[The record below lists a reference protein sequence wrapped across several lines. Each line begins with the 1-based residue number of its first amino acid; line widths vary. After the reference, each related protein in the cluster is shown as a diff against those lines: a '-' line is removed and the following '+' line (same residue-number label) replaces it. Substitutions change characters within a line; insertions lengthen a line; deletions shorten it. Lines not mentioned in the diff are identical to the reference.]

1 MAIRIIR
8 KRMTQQELLQMAEEG
23 FGDMV
28 KGVVDVK
35 QKIVALGGELHADA
49 EALLLEEDSEQS
61 DLWGFNIYPSKPK
74 NERIEFS
81 SFINIRPSQ
90 GNRSMEIKDE
100 ALKEQ
105 ITKIIDGL
113 IES

>member
-8 KRMTQQELLQMAEEG
+8 KRMTQQELLQMAGEG

-35 QKIVALGGELHADA
+35 QKILALGGELHADA
-49 EALLLEEDSEQS
+49 EAVLLEEDSEQL
-61 DLWGFNIYPSKPK
+61 DLWGFNIYPEKPK

-100 ALKEQ
+100 ELKEQ
-105 ITKIIDGL
+105 ITKIIEGL